1 MKWALRHSR
10 ALPARGFT
18 LIEVLVALLIMAI
31 LATLSWQ
38 GLDGIVRARERSRDA
53 IDATVRLATVLTQ
66 WEQDLQAVVDTGA
79 LASPLTFDGMTL
91 RLTRR
96 TDGGVMMVAW
106 AVRNG
111 VWQRWTGPL
120 MTRVGDVQ
128 ENWMRSQ
135 ALQGNEP
142 AQLTLAT
149 DASQWQVY
157 FNRGGQ
163 WTNAQSTGDLA
174 AGSVATAPAPPAAA
188 VAGAESAAPA
198 GPAGVTGATSVA
210 GGAGVPPS
218 VPPPGAPGA
227 PPVARELLPEA
238 VRLQITLGGQVLTRD
253 IALGA
258 GA

>member
-1 MKWALRHSR
+1 MRRRLRGGS
-10 ALPARGFT
+10 AGAAGGFT

-53 IDATVRLATVLTQ
+53 IDATVRLTTVMTQ
-66 WEQDLQAVVDTGA
+66 WEQDLLAVVDTGA

-106 AVRNG
+106 AVRGG
-111 VWQRWTGPL
+111 VWQRWTSPV
-120 MTRVGDVQ
+120 MTQVGEVQ

-142 AQLTLAT
+142 AQLTVAAA
-149 DASQWQVY
+149 ASQWQIY

-174 AGSVATAPAPPAAA
+174 LPVAPPP
-188 VAGAESAAPA
+188 VAPEKPTVKPTSGG
-198 GPAGVTGATSVA
+198 GPGDPPPS
-210 GGAGVPPS
+210 PQPS
-218 VPPPGAPGA
+218 VP
-227 PPVARELLPEA
+227 PPVARELLPDA
-238 VRLQITLGGQVLTRD
+238 VRLQITLGDRVLTRD